1 MSICV
6 TVAGRAGTTATSIAR
21 TGIAADFFAG
31 QQEVTLQRLKL
42 RRGVARAIAP

>member
-21 TGIAADFFAG
+21 TGIAADFLAG
-31 QQEVTLQRLKL
+31 QEVTLQRLKL
-42 RRGVARAIAP
+42 RRGVAWAIAP